1 MKAILIA
8 SLVAAQ
14 TFATA
19 SPAFAASLYDQ
30 NQTTQQSRG
39 VFAGARLRI
48 ALGGEKP
55 IPRAGLAFAPTLRN
69 ERSDGRSNLRFG
81 EGVEFGFADSAK
93 PRLML
98 AGQPIGAR
106 KLGAAEGKEKGK
118 EEEKDTRKGPST
130 LGTIGII
137 AGGLLV
143 VGGIGF
149 AILLRE
155 VHEHSE

>member
-30 NQTTQQSRG
+30 SQTTQQSRG

-106 KLGAAEGKEKGK
+106 TLGAAEGKEK
-118 EEEKDTRKGPST
+118 EKDTRRGPST
-130 LGTIGII
+130 LGTVAII
-137 AGGLLV
+137 AGGLLIL
-143 VGGIGF
+143 GGIGF
-149 AILLRE
+149 AVIM
-155 VHEHSE
+155 HEAEKASD